1 MPSLAHFPDR
11 PRLPPPRPV
20 PRRRGWRARW
30 GAWGYGLR
38 EGWLGFRRNGLMTV
52 AAVSTTTVALLA
64 LAAALLALW
73 NLRALA
79 AAVESQLVAVAYLR
93 EGLGPRERQAAQQR
107 ARSLAGAREVQFVP
121 REEALR
127 RLERALGGVDLDEA
141 LRANPLPD
149 TLEVR
154 PERAA
159 DLPELAAAL
168 RQVPGVVDV
177 TYGADVAE
185 RVLGATNLVRWAG
198 LGGTLGLAGVA
209 AVVSYNA
216 LRLTILARRR
226 EIEIMRLVGATASFI
241 RWPFLVE
248 GTLHG
253 LAGGL
258 VACALSLAGYAV
270 GVTHLVQAWPF
281 LPLVSWNRVA
291 LPLVGAVLAAGVLVG
306 LVGSAAS
313 VARYVRL

>member
-1 MPSLAHFPDR
+1 MRNLAPFPDR
-11 PRLPPPRPV
+11 PRRSPPRRV
-20 PRRRGWRARW
+20 PSERRWRARW
-30 GAWGYGLR
+30 SAWSYGLR

-52 AAVSTTTVALLA
+52 AAVSTTAVALMA

-73 NLRALA
+73 NLQGLA
-79 AAVESQLVAVAYLR
+79 DAVESQLVAVAYLR
-93 EGLGPRERQAAQQR
+93 EGLPPRERKAAEQQ
-107 ARSLAGAREVQFVP
+107 ARSLAGVREVRFVP
-121 REEALR
+121 RDVALR
-127 RLERALGGVDLDEA
+127 RLERILGGVDLEDV
-141 LRANPLPD
+141 LGSNPLPD

-154 PERAA
+154 PERAS
-159 DLPELAAAL
+159 DLRQLARAL
-168 RQVPGVVDV
+168 RQIPGVVDV

-185 RVLGATNLVRWAG
+185 RVMGATTLVRWGG
-198 LGGTLGLAGVA
+198 LGGAVGLGGVA

-248 GTLHG
+248 GTLQG

-258 VACALSLAGYAV
+258 LASAVSLAGYAA
-270 GVTHLVQAWPF
+270 GAAHLVQAWPF
-281 LPLVSWNRVA
+281 IPLIPWGRVA
-291 LPLVGAVLAAGVLVG
+291 LPLVVAVLAAGVAVG
-306 LVGSAAS
+306 VVGSAAS

>member
-1 MPSLAHFPDR
+1 MPGLAHFPDR
-11 PRLPPPRPV
+11 PRPTQPRPV
-20 PRRRGWRARW
+20 PRRGRVRW
-30 GAWGYGLR
+30 STWGYGLR

-52 AAVSTTTVALLA
+52 AAVSTTAVALVA
-64 LAAALLALW
+64 LASSLLALW

-79 AAVESQLVAVAYLR
+79 DAVDSQLVAVVYLQ
-93 EGLGPRERQAAQQR
+93 EDVGPRQREAVQQAV
-107 ARSLAGAREVQFVP
+107 RSLRGVRAVQMVP
-121 REEALR
+121 RDEALR
-127 RLERALGGVDLDEA
+127 RLERVLGGVSLRDA

-154 PERAA
+154 PERPA
-159 DLPELAAAL
+159 DLPKLAQAL
-168 RQVPGVVDV
+168 RQLPGVADV
-177 TYGADVAE
+177 TYGADVAD
-185 RVLGATNLVRWAG
+185 RVLGATGLVRWAG
-198 LGGTLGLAGVA
+198 LGGALGLAGVA

-258 VACALSLAGYAV
+258 VACALSLGIYGVA
-270 GVTHLVQAWPF
+270 VTHLARTWPF
-281 LPLVSWNRVA
+281 LPLVPWDRAA
-291 LPLVGAVLAAGVLVG
+291 LPLLGVVLGAGVVVG